1 MTPPANLPDDMLS
14 LNRIETRSLA
24 TATALVL
31 VGTGLRL
38 GFGPGSADTGW
49 QPPADTEA
57 ATTSVA
63 GLRASVEEGIQR
75 EERAGVPLAAGER
88 LDPNFANETEL
99 RRLPGIGPA
108 KASAIVRD
116 RRENG
121 PFRSLE
127 DLERVTGL
135 GAKSVSRLAPHLAL
149 TAEPSAGVSVRGQV
163 DLNQADIEDLVQL
176 PGIGPELA
184 GRIVKFRDQ
193 RGKFRKVDDLLAI
206 PGIGPGTVEK
216 IRNRVRIR

>member
-1 MTPPANLPDDMLS
+1 MLS
-14 LNRIETRSLA
+14 LNRIEMRSLA

-38 GFGPGSADTGW
+38 GFGPG
-49 QPPADTEA
+49 PADTDWRPPSDMELT
-57 ATTSVA
+57 ATSAA
-63 GLRASVEEGIQR
+63 GLRATVEEGVRR
-75 EERAGVPLAAGER
+75 EERAAVPLAAGER
-88 LDPNFANETEL
+88 LDPNFADEIEL

-121 PFRSLE
+121 PFGSLE
-127 DLERVTGL
+127 ELERVVGL
-135 GAKSVSRLAPHLAL
+135 GEKTVSRLAPHLAL
-149 TAEPSAGVSVRGQV
+149 TSVPSASRSQRVRV
-163 DLNQADIEDLVQL
+163 DLNRAGLEELVQL

-184 GRIVKFRDQ
+184 ERIVEFRQ
-193 RGKFRKVDDLLAI
+193 RSGGFREPDDLLAV
-206 PGIGPGTVEK
+206 PGIGPGIMEK

>member
-1 MTPPANLPDDMLS
+1 MLS

-38 GFGPGSADTGW
+38 GFGPGIADTDW
-49 QPPADTEA
+49 RPPPDSELP
-57 ATTSVA
+57 ATSAA
-63 GLRASVEEGIQR
+63 GLRATVEEGVRR

-88 LDPNFANETEL
+88 LDPNFADETEL

-121 PFRSLE
+121 PFGSLE
-127 DLERVTGL
+127 DLERVVGL
-135 GAKSVSRLAPHLAL
+135 GEKTVSRLAPHLAL
-149 TAEPSAGVSVRGQV
+149 MSGPSAVLSERGLL
-163 DLNQADIEDLVQL
+163 DLNRATLEDLVQL

-184 GRIVKFRDQ
+184 GRIVDFRQ
-193 RGKFRKVDDLLAI
+193 RNGGFHEPDDLLAV
-206 PGIGPGTVEK
+206 PGIGPGIVEK
-216 IRNRVRIR
+216 IRNRVRVR

>member
-1 MTPPANLPDDMLS
+1 MLS

-31 VGTGLRL
+31 VGTALRL
-38 GFGPGSADTGW
+38 GFGPGPADTDW
-49 QPPADTEA
+49 QPPSDIELP
-57 ATTSVA
+57 ATSAV
-63 GLRASVEEGIQR
+63 GLRATVEEGVRR

-88 LDPNFANETEL
+88 LDPNFADETEL

-121 PFRSLE
+121 PFGSLE
-127 DLERVTGL
+127 DMERVAGL
-135 GAKSVSRLAPHLAL
+135 GEKTVSRLAPYLAL
-149 TAEPSAGVSVRGQV
+149 SSLSPASRSAHGRL
-163 DLNQADIEDLVQL
+163 DLNRAGLEDLLRL

-184 GRIVKFRDQ
+184 GRILEFRQ
-193 RGKFRKVDDLLAI
+193 RSGGFRELDDLLAV
-206 PGIGPGTVEK
+206 PGIGPGIVEK
-216 IRNRVRIR
+216 IRNQVRIQ

>member
-1 MTPPANLPDDMLS
+1 MLS

-38 GFGPGSADTGW
+38 GFGPG
-49 QPPADTEA
+49 PADTDWRPPSDTELT
-57 ATTSVA
+57 ATSAA
-63 GLRASVEEGIQR
+63 GLRATVEDGVRR
-75 EERAGVPLAAGER
+75 EERAAVPLAAGEQ
-88 LDPNFANETEL
+88 LDPNFADETEL

-121 PFRSLE
+121 PFGSLE
-127 DLERVTGL
+127 DLERVVGL
-135 GAKSVSRLAPHLAL
+135 GEKTVLRLAPHLAL
-149 TAEPSAGVSVRGQV
+149 TSLPSASRSQRGMI
-163 DLNQADIEDLVQL
+163 DLNRAGLEELVQL

-184 GRIVKFRDQ
+184 GRIVEFRQ
-193 RGKFRKVDDLLAI
+193 RSGGFQEPDDLLAV
-206 PGIGPGTVEK
+206 PGIGPGIMEK

>member
-1 MTPPANLPDDMLS
+1 MLS

-38 GFGPGSADTGW
+38 GFGPG
-49 QPPADTEA
+49 PADTDWRPPSDTQLT
-57 ATTSVA
+57 ATSAA
-63 GLRASVEEGIQR
+63 GLRATVEEGVRR
-75 EERAGVPLAAGER
+75 EERAAVPLAAGER
-88 LDPNFANETEL
+88 LDPNFADEIEL

-121 PFRSLE
+121 PFGSLE
-127 DLERVTGL
+127 DLERVVGL
-135 GAKSVSRLAPHLAL
+135 GEKSVSRLAPHLAL
-149 TAEPSAGVSVRGQV
+149 TSVPSASRSQRGLI
-163 DLNQADIEDLVQL
+163 DLNRAGLEELVQL

-184 GRIVKFRDQ
+184 GRIVEFRQ
-193 RGKFRKVDDLLAI
+193 RSGGFREPDDLLAV
-206 PGIGPGTVEK
+206 PGIGPGIMEK

>member
-1 MTPPANLPDDMLS
+1 MLS

-49 QPPADTEA
+49 QPPPDMSG
-57 ATTSVA
+57 TTSVA

-108 KASAIVRD
+108 KAAAIVRD

-149 TAEPSAGVSVRGQV
+149 TAEPASGVSVRGEV
-163 DLNQADIEDLVQL
+163 DLNRADIEDLVQL

-184 GRIVKFRDQ
+184 GRIVKFRDR
-193 RGKFRKVDDLLAI
+193 RGGFRKVDDLLAI

>member
-1 MTPPANLPDDMLS
+1 MLS

-38 GFGPGSADTGW
+38 GFGPGIADTDW
-49 QPPADTEA
+49 RPPPDSELP
-57 ATTSVA
+57 ATSAA
-63 GLRASVEEGIQR
+63 GLRATVEEGVRR

-88 LDPNFANETEL
+88 LDPNFADETEL

-121 PFRSLE
+121 PFGSLE
-127 DLERVTGL
+127 DLERVVGL
-135 GAKSVSRLAPHLAL
+135 GEKTVSRLAPHLAL
-149 TAEPSAGVSVRGQV
+149 MSGPSPVLSERGLL
-163 DLNQADIEDLVQL
+163 DLNRATLEDLVQL

-184 GRIVKFRDQ
+184 GRIVDFRQ
-193 RGKFRKVDDLLAI
+193 RNGGFHEPDDLLAV
-206 PGIGPGTVEK
+206 PGIGPGIVEK
-216 IRNRVRIR
+216 IRNRVRVR

>member
-1 MTPPANLPDDMLS
+1 MLS

-31 VGTGLRL
+31 VGDVLRM
-38 GFGPGSADTGW
+38 GVGPGLADTDW
-49 QPPADTEA
+49 RPPSDTELT
-57 ATTSVA
+57 ATSAA
-63 GLRASVEEGIQR
+63 GLRATVEEGVRR
-75 EERAGVPLAAGER
+75 EERAAVPLAAGER
-88 LDPNFANETEL
+88 LDPNFADETEL

-121 PFRSLE
+121 PFGSLE
-127 DLERVTGL
+127 DLERVVGL
-135 GAKSVSRLAPHLAL
+135 GEKTVSRLAPHLAVTSL
-149 TAEPSAGVSVRGQV
+149 PSASRSQHGMF
-163 DLNQADIEDLVQL
+163 DLNRAGLEELVQL

-184 GRIVKFRDQ
+184 GRIVEFRQ
-193 RGKFRKVDDLLAI
+193 RSGGFQEPDDLLTV
-206 PGIGPGTVEK
+206 PGIGPGIMEK